1 MVILVKFFQQVIVKH
16 PCIAL
21 YGLRPVLLKELVND
35 ANRSE
40 NQYTLL
46 LDETATKQ
54 VTKQKDL
61 SICYLSIIENQALI
75 RYLNSRFFGHVK
87 EDDLCKKVID
97 VLEKYDLDLTL

>member
-1 MVILVKFFQQVIVKH
+1 MVILVKFFQQVTLKH

-61 SICYLSIIENQALI
+61 LICYLSIIENQAVTC
-75 RYLNSRFFGHVK
+75 YLNSRFFGHVK

-97 VLEKYDLDLTL
+97 ILEKYDLDSTL